1 MAILINK
8 ITVELYQEADNE
20 VGSEHA
26 EIVVNPVLVGL
37 FNEKDGA
44 IDHFYTFKSKDGFSF
59 NDKKEVL
66 ELFTKIE
73 SIVEQC
79 R

>member
-26 EIVVNPVLVGL
+26 EIVVNPVLIGL
-37 FNEKDGA
+37 FNEKDGSS
-44 IDHFYTFKSKDGFSF
+44 DHFYTFKSVDGFSF

>member
-1 MAILINK
+1 MGILINK
-8 ITVELYQEADNE
+8 ITVELYQQADNE

-26 EIVVNPVLVGL
+26 EIVVNPVLIGL
-37 FNEKDGA
+37 FNEKNGPS
-44 IDHFYTFKSKDGFSF
+44 DHFYTFKSVDGFSF
-59 NDKKEVL
+59 NDKKEVV

-73 SIVEQC
+73 AITEQC